1 MQPGV
6 TRREMPGGG
15 RRVTMNPG
23 VRIRSDGGIVGRAGW
38 SSGERGRRR

>member
-6 TRREMPGGG
+6 TRRNLPGGG

-23 VRIRSDGGIVGRAGW
+23 VAFRPDGRIVGRGN
-38 SSGERGRRR
+38 G